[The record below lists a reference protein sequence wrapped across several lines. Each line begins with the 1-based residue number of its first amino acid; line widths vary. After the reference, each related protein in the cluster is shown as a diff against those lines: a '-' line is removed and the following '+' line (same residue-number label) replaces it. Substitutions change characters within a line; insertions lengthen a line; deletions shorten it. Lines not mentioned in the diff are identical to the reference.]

1 MSFPGVSVGLNLFQA
16 GQLVSVSSR
25 QLLWS
30 EPSLQLFSESRPY
43 SVASSKI
50 INVYSRNK
58 NVYVNIQ
65 NMTKLNKV

>member
-58 NVYVNIQ
+58 KCICKY
-65 NMTKLNKV
+65 TKYDKIK